1 MADFDQ
7 LSIRIEASARGAINQ
22 VNKLA
27 DALKDLNA
35 QLAATNPSNVTAMA
49 NAMQTMSSL
58 ASTMRSSGVS
68 RTVNAV
74 ANGIARVGQSAGN
87 VAQVT
92 SATQSMA
99 NAAQNAQSSMGAVA
113 TVTTNAGNA
122 SNTASN
128 GMNRMAN
135 ATNNTGNAL
144 RRVAPSAER
153 ASRSIRNLG
162 GSSRSA
168 SLTSR
173 GLVKELS
180 RVGKMLK
187 LMVTRMV
194 LRKVIQGVI
203 DGFKNLVQYS
213 KVFDAN
219 ISLLWNSLRQ
229 LGNSIAAAVSPLL
242 NALAPAL
249 NYVIQLIIKAINVIN
264 QLISALTGMATWTR
278 AKVLTDDYA
287 KSLDKATGSAK
298 ELKKTVL
305 GFDELNQLQDNKGGG
320 GGGTSAKDMFEDV
333 AIDPRILGIID
344 AIKKKVQE
352 LLAYLK
358 KLWASFKDGFKNAL
372 GGDWKSKIASIIDG
386 AKRIGNAIND
396 ILNDPKV
403 SKARD
408 RFMDSFSRMLG
419 TLAGTVTQIG
429 LNIGVNLTQGIAKSL
444 EEKSPEI
451 KDHLVEMF
459 DLGTRA
465 NEQVEDFS
473 LAIGKISDILT
484 GDNAISATTGLS
496 NVFLESF
503 MLIRENAA
511 RLGVEILDLL
521 TQPIIDNQDQI
532 SMTFDRMFGQA
543 AGFLDTIDGA
553 LQDIR
558 ATLSSVWNESLSPM
572 FDDIKSGL
580 SDLTGEVMDF
590 WNTYIS
596 PVIDDISAGLSELW
610 QTDLQPLFDDLVHV
624 LGIVGEYLAKVWK
637 NNLVPLFSFLKGVFG
652 PQIRAGLTLLWNS
665 VEFVFKSI
673 SLVVGTITSVL
684 RALLTFI
691 KTGFTQGW
699 STAWKNLGKDFAQIW
714 ENMKAKMTSIINVM
728 IDSINALLGAIT
740 GLIDNVSKKIN
751 ELTGTHI
758 PMLAEKIK
766 IGSWQPFGFATG
778 GFPEDGLF
786 MANHNELVGRFA
798 NGKTAVA
805 NNEQITAGIAQA
817 VYSAMMA
824 SNGGS
829 AQYINNTIEVDGVAI
844 ARAVTKGQRSLDRRY
859 SPTMA

>member
-122 SNTASN
+122 SNAASN
-128 GMNRMAN
+128 GMNNMAN

-219 ISLLWNSLRQ
+219 ISLLWNSFRQ

-320 GGGTSAKDMFEDV
+320 GGTTDPKNMFEDV

-358 KLWASFKDGFKNAL
+358 KLWTSFKDGFKNAL

-386 AKRIGNAIND
+386 AKRIGKAIND
-396 ILNDPKV
+396 IFNDPKV

-419 TLAGTVTQIG
+419 TLAGTFTRIG
-429 LNIGVNLTQGIAKSL
+429 LNIGVNLAQGIAKSL

-496 NVFLESF
+496 NVFLEAF

-558 ATLSSVWNESLSPM
+558 ATLDSVWNESLSPM
-572 FDDIKSGL
+572 FDDVSQAL
-580 SDLTGEVMDF
+580 SDAVGIFLDF
-590 WNTYIS
+590 WNEDIS
-596 PVIDDISAGLSELW
+596 PVIDEISAGFSDLW
-610 QTDLQPLFDDLVHV
+610 ENDLAPLFDDTAHV
-624 LGIVGEYLAKVWK
+624 IGMIGEAIGWLLKTIVKPLLTYLKT
-637 NNLVPLFSFLKGVFG
+637 VFG
-652 PQIRAGLTLLWNS
+652 PVIRTGLELLWNS
-665 VEFVFKSI
+665 IQFVVKNI
-673 SLVVGTITSVL
+673 SLTIGTITSVL
-684 RALLTFI
+684 RALLTFL
-691 KTGFTQGW
+691 KTVFTKGW
-699 STAWKNLGKDFAQIW
+699 SEAWNGLKDDFAKIW
-714 ENMKAKMTSIINVM
+714 DSMKDKVKGVLNII
-728 IDSINALLGAIT
+728 IDSINSVLRGAIKMGDGVI
-740 GLIDNVSKKIN
+740 GLLNKIPDVN
-751 ELTGTHI
+751 LPTLGGNI
-758 PMLAEKIK
+758 PQIPKL
-766 IGSWQPFGFATG
+766 ATG

-786 MANHNELVGRFA
+786 MANHNELVGRFS
-798 NGKTAVA
+798 NGRTAVA

-824 SNGGS
+824 SNSGGS
-829 AQYINNTIEVDGVAI
+829 QYINNTIEVDGVAI